1 MAVTRR
7 ELIDEF
13 MAQKRLALVG
23 VSHDPKDFSRNMFR
37 EFTQRGYDMVPV
49 NPNLTEVDGALCF
62 DCLQDVAPAVAGALV
77 MTPPDQTEQVVRDCA
92 EAKVR
97 LVWLHRGVGTG
108 AVSRDAVDYC
118 HDHGLSVIEGYCPYM
133 FLDDTPAFHRVHRFF
148 FKLTGRYPSG
158 QAARTAKGQ
167 SGAGSRE

>member
-1 MAVTRR
+1 MTVTTR

-13 MAQKRLALVG
+13 LAQKRLALVG

-37 EFTQRGYDMVPV
+37 ELTRRGYDMVPV

-92 EAKVR
+92 EAGIKR
-97 LVWLHRGVGTG
+97 VWLHRGVGTG
-108 AVSRDAVDYC
+108 AVSRDAVDFC
-118 HDHGLSVIEGYCPYM
+118 DDHGLSVIAGYCPYM

-158 QAARTAKGQ
+158 SAASKAKRE
-167 SGAGSRE
+167 SGVGSRE